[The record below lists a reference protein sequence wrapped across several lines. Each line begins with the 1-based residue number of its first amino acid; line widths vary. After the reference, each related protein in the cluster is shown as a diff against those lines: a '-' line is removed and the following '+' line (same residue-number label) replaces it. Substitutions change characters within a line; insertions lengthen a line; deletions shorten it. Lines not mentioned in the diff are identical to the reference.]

1 MHPLIDTHTHLCD
14 DSFEKD
20 LGVVLD
26 QAAAAGVERVISVSE
41 TVEDG
46 RRNLALAEHYP
57 SLLPAAGLYPT
68 YLDVDAASGMR
79 EFIRRHQGRLVA
91 IGEVGLDFWAVQEEG
106 GREIQQHIL
115 EAFVDL
121 SLELELPLNVH
132 SRSAGRQTVELL
144 LRRNARRVQL
154 HAFDGKFG
162 AAMPAVEAGF
172 FFSIPA
178 SVARSRQKQK
188 LVHQLPIS
196 CLLLETDSPVLGPE
210 PGRRN
215 EPVNVRLALQSI
227 AEIKEVSTEGLAEAI
242 YENTRRLYGQ
252 IF

>member
-1 MHPLIDTHTHLCD
+1 
-14 DSFEKD
+14 
-20 LGVVLD
+20 
-26 QAAAAGVERVISVSE
+26 
-41 TVEDG
+41 
-46 RRNLALAEHYP
+46 
-57 SLLPAAGLYPT
+57 
-68 YLDVDAASGMR
+68 
-79 EFIRRHQGRLVA
+79 
-91 IGEVGLDFWAVQEEG
+91 
-106 GREIQQHIL
+106 
-115 EAFVDL
+115 
-121 SLELELPLNVH
+121 
-132 SRSAGRQTVELL
+132 
-144 LRRNARRVQL
+144 VQL